1 MNKLSL
7 ALALLLLASCG
18 GGTVAPIEQV
28 AIGPT
33 GPPST
38 KRPLDEIDLAK
49 IGAHAPKGRV
59 QDREYNQLAL
69 VEDLIAHGKQS
80 IPYLISKLDDETKIN
95 GHVVDY
101 WYAVHV
107 GDVALI
113 ILSDFFTDSTWQ
125 STTIPGVGW
134 DEFLERGGNRNLTG
148 EQVLRNY
155 IAKHGRGAIKKRWQ
169 QIWEAHKDEIWWDGK
184 DRCFKLL
191 EM

>member
-1 MNKLSL
+1 MNKLFPV
-7 ALALLLLASCG
+7 LALLLLASCG
-18 GGTVAPIEQV
+18 GGTVAPIQKV

-33 GPPST
+33 GPTST
-38 KRPLDEIDLAK
+38 KRPLNEIDLAK
-49 IGAHAPKGRV
+49 VGAYAPKGRV
-59 QDREYNQLAL
+59 QDREYNQLPMIEEL
-69 VEDLIAHGKQS
+69 LGHDKES

-95 GHVVDY
+95 GHVVHY
-101 WYAVHV
+101 WHQAHV

-134 DEFLERGGNRNLTG
+134 DEFLERGDNRNLTG

-155 IAKHGRGAIKKRWQ
+155 IAKHGRSVIKKRWL
-169 QIWEAHKDEIWWDGK
+169 QIWETHKDQIWWDGK

-191 EM
+191 K